1 MLFASFPQRQDML
14 DTLVDRASRLA
25 QAGPRSI
32 IGICGAPGAGKS
44 TLATAV
50 SDALGDRA
58 IVVGMDGFHL
68 AQAELARL
76 GRAERKGA
84 PDTFDADGYV
94 HLLRRLRANEGTVY
108 APLFRRDIEE
118 PIANAVAVPPE
129 KPLVITE
136 GNYLLL
142 PDPPWCELR
151 ALFDEVWFLAP
162 EEDDRTRRLVERH
175 RAYGRSPDA
184 ALARARGSD
193 QTNAELVLAT
203 AVRADLMITQ
213 WE

>member
-1 MLFASFPQRQDML
+1 MF
-14 DTLVDRASRLA
+14 DTLVDRAARLA
-25 QAGPRSI
+25 RDGHRAI

-44 TLATAV
+44 TLANAV
-50 SDALGDRA
+50 SDVLGKRA

-68 AQAELARL
+68 AQAELERL

-94 HLLRRLRANEGTVY
+94 HLIRRLRANAGTVY

-129 KPLVITE
+129 TPLVITE

-142 PDPPWCELR
+142 DEPPWGELR
-151 ALFDEVWFLAP
+151 ALFDEVWFIAP
-162 EEDDRTRRLVERH
+162 DESDRMRRLVERH
-175 RAYGRSPDA
+175 RAYGRSADA
-184 ALARARGSD
+184 ALARAHGSD
-193 QTNAELVLAT
+193 QANAEVVLAT
-203 AVRADLMITQ
+203 ASRADLVVSR

>member
-1 MLFASFPQRQDML
+1 ML
-14 DTLVDRASRLA
+14 DTLVDRAARLA
-25 QAGPRSI
+25 RDGNRAI
-32 IGICGAPGAGKS
+32 LGICGAPGAGKS
-44 TLATAV
+44 TLASAV
-50 SDALGDRA
+50 KDALGGRA
-58 IVVGMDGFHL
+58 VVVGMDGFHL
-68 AQAELARL
+68 AQSELERL

-94 HLLRRLRANEGTVY
+94 HLIRRLRANEGTVY

-118 PIANAVAVPPE
+118 PIANAVPVPPDT
-129 KPLVITE
+129 PLVITE

-142 PDPPWCELR
+142 DDPPWAELR
-151 ALFDEVWFLAP
+151 ALFDDVWFVAP
-162 EEDDRTRRLVERH
+162 DESDRMRRLIERH

-193 QTNAELVLAT
+193 QANAERVMAT
-203 AVRADLMITQ
+203 ASRADIVITE

>member
-1 MLFASFPQRQDML
+1 MIN
-14 DTLVDRASRLA
+14 TLVDRAARLA
-25 QAGPRSI
+25 RNRGRTI
-32 IGICGAPGAGKS
+32 IGICGAPGSGKS
-44 TLATAV
+44 TLASAI
-50 SDALGDRA
+50 SDALGERA

-68 AQAELARL
+68 AQAELERL

-94 HLLRRLRANEGTVY
+94 HLIRRLRANECSVY

-129 KPLVITE
+129 TPLVITE

-142 PDPPWCELR
+142 NDPPWSELR
-151 ALFDEVWFLAP
+151 ALFDEVWFVAP
-162 EEDDRTRRLVERH
+162 NESDRMRRLVERH
-175 RAYGRSPDA
+175 RAYGRSADA

-193 QTNAELVLAT
+193 QANAELVLAT
-203 AVRADLMITQ
+203 ASRADLVITR

>member
-25 QAGPRSI
+25 RAGRRGI

-50 SDALGDRA
+50 SETLGDRA

-94 HLLRRLRANEGTVY
+94 HLMRRLRANDGTVY

-129 KPLVITE
+129 TPLVITE

-162 EEDDRTRRLVERH
+162 EESDRTRRLVERH

-193 QTNAELVLAT
+193 QANAELVLAT
-203 AVRADLMITQ
+203 AARADLLITR